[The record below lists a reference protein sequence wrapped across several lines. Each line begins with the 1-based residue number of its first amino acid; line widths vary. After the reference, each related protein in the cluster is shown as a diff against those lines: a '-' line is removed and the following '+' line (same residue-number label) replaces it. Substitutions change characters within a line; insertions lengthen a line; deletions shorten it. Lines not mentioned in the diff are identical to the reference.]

1 MNQMGKLYLVGT
13 PIGNLGD
20 MTYRGV
26 ETLEKVDFICA
37 EDTRVSAKL
46 LNYFEIKTPLVSY
59 HEHNAAQVGD
69 SICDRIAAGESAA
82 IITDAGMPCISDPG
96 ELLVK
101 MCAQRGIKVEVVPGP
116 SAVVSALAISGLDT
130 KNFQFEGFLSVTKK
144 QRREHLA
151 AVKNSTHTLVFYEA
165 PHKLQSTLEDMLGF
179 FGDRRISLC
188 RELTKLHEEV
198 IRTTLSQAVEMYREV
213 KPKGEFVLVIEGARE
228 SDILPAETIEQAL
241 EQVEALVEKGM
252 RGADACKEIAKAT
265 GFSKGELYTKLLEEK
280 EQ

>member
-1 MNQMGKLYLVGT
+1 MGSLFVVGT

-20 MTYRGV
+20 MTYRAV

-59 HEHNAAQVGD
+59 HEHNAAQVG
-69 SICDRIAAGESAA
+69 SGICDRIAAGENAA

-101 MCAQRGIKVEVVPGP
+101 MCAERGIKVEVVPGP
-116 SAVVSALAISGLDT
+116 SAVISGLAISGLNT
-130 KNFQFEGFLSVTKK
+130 KSFQFEGFLSVTKK
-144 QRREHLA
+144 QRSEHLA
-151 AVKNSTHTLVFYEA
+151 SVAKSTHTLIFYEA
-165 PHKLQSTLEDMLGF
+165 PHKLLNTLEDMLKF
-179 FGDRRISLC
+179 LGDRKISLC
-188 RELTKLHEEV
+188 RELTKMHEEV

-213 KPKGEFVLVIEGARE
+213 KPKGEFVLVVEGANE
-228 SDILPAETIEQAL
+228 SELSKAETIDDAL
-241 EQVEALVEKGM
+241 AQVRALVDKGM

-265 GFSKGELYTKLLEEK
+265 GFSKGELYTKLLEQK
-280 EQ
+280 E

>member
-1 MNQMGKLYLVGT
+1 MGILYVVGT

-20 MTYRGV
+20 MTYRAV

-37 EDTRVSAKL
+37 EDTRVSSKL

-59 HEHNAAQVGD
+59 HEHNAAQVGGG
-69 SICDRIAAGESAA
+69 ICDRIAAGENAA
-82 IITDAGMPCISDPG
+82 IVTDAGMPCISDPG

-101 MCAQRGIKVEVVPGP
+101 MCAERGIKVEVVPGP
-116 SAVVSALAISGLDT
+116 SAVISGLAISGLNT

-144 QRREHLA
+144 QRQEHLA
-151 AVKNSTHTLVFYEA
+151 AAAKSTHTLVFYEA
-165 PHKLQSTLEDMLGF
+165 PHKLQNTLEDMLRF
-179 FGDRRISLC
+179 FGDRKISLC

-213 KPKGEFVLVIEGARE
+213 KPKGEFVLVVEGAKE
-228 SDILPAETIEQAL
+228 SELSAAETIDDAL
-241 EQVEALVEKGM
+241 LQVKALMLKGM
-252 RGADACKEIAKAT
+252 RGADACREIAKAT

-280 EQ
+280 